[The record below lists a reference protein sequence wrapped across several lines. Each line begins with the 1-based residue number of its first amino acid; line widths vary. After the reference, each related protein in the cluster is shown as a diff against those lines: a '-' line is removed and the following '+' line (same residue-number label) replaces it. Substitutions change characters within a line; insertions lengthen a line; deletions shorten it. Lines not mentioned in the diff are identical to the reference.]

1 MKKTPAALVLV
12 LLAGLCVPLGAQQQ
26 QGDMELA
33 FSGSL
38 LTTVGQENVSTT
50 SGIVQ
55 AKLGY
60 FVSDRVELGVFPS
73 LRFTETTLETQLGEE
88 EFSET
93 DLGVGAF
100 GTYSFLAE
108 DAMTVPYVGGQFYR
122 IDVTDEDE
130 TGWLGVNGGVK
141 LYLNRTTAFDM
152 GGNFLVGLGD
162 SEGSL
167 VLFQVGLNF
176 LL

>member
-1 MKKTPAALVLV
+1 MKTPAALVLI
-12 LLAGLCVPLGAQQQ
+12 LLAALCAPLEAQQQ
-26 QGDMELA
+26 QGDTELA
-33 FSGSL
+33 FSGSI

-55 AKLGY
+55 AKVGY

-73 LRFTETTLETQLGEE
+73 LRFTETTVETQIGEE

-122 IDVTDEDE
+122 IDVTNEDE

-141 LYLNRTTAFDM
+141 IYVNRNTAFDM
-152 GGNFLVGLGD
+152 GGNYLVGLGQSD
-162 SEGSL
+162 GAL
-167 VLFQVGLNF
+167 MLFQVGLNF